1 MLTSQRL
8 QLELSELRNKIN
20 AMANS
25 DDFEA
30 DALEKLNAE
39 YRMSEIRFQS
49 ALIQENEEQER
60 TPDGD
65 LDSEGFEIR
74 ELRDSISTST
84 YVSAALLDEPLYGR
98 EKELNEALKLYG
110 AGVQMPLSALL
121 SGKDR
126 AELRA
131 EMRAATDAPSDA
143 DVITNRILGRV
154 FSSGDLTYLG
164 CHFPSVAPGAANY
177 PVLSA
182 GVAPATA
189 DKDGAANQ
197 TASVITPNVL
207 KPQRLTAEY
216 LVRIE
221 DLYVLK
227 DMEDALRM
235 DLSGAITEAMDK
247 EGISGDGSDPDI
259 TGILEALTAP
269 TAPSA
274 VATFADYASARNKQ
288 VDGRYAKEQSD
299 VKLLVGADT
308 FSHAAGIYQ
317 TGSGVSAVLAMGN
330 PRVSPHIPDAAS
342 NIQHG
347 IASRSMGRCVAP
359 LWPAVSLIR
368 DNVSLAN
375 KGQVKLISI
384 LLWSFKLLDTAGYAQ
399 LSFKL
404 A

>member
-1 MLTSQRL
+1 
-8 QLELSELRNKIN
+8 
-20 AMANS
+20 MANS
-25 DDFEA
+25 NDFEA
-30 DALEKLNAE
+30 DALEKLNGE
-39 YRMSEIRFQS
+39 YRMAEIRYQS
-49 ALIQENEEQER
+49 AIIQESEEMER

-65 LDSEGFEIR
+65 IDGEQFEIR
-74 ELRDSISTST
+74 ELRDSVSTSA
-84 YVSAALLDEPLYGR
+84 YVSAALLEEPLSGR
-98 EKELNEALKLYG
+98 EKELNDALKLYG

-121 SGKDR
+121 SQRDR

-131 EMRAATDAPSDA
+131 EMRAATEAPSDA

-164 CHFPSVAPGAANY
+164 CHFPSVAPGASNY

-182 GVAPATA
+182 GVEPATA

-197 TASVITPNVL
+197 SAATLTPNIL

-216 LVRIE
+216 LVRLE

-235 DLSGAITEAMDK
+235 DLAGAITEAMDK

-269 TAPSA
+269 TTPSTEA
-274 VATFADYASARNKQ
+274 NFAAYASSRNKQ
-288 VDGRYAKEQSD
+288 VDGRYAKEQGD
-299 VKLLVGADT
+299 VRLLVGSET
-308 FSHAAGIYQ
+308 FAHAAGIYQ
-317 TGSGVSAVLAMGN
+317 TGSGVSAVAAMGN
-330 PRVSPHIPDAAS
+330 PRVSPHIPDPAS
-342 NIQHG
+342 NVQHA
-347 IASRSMGRCVAP
+347 IASRSMGRCIAP

-368 DNVSLAN
+368 DNVSLAS
-375 KGQVKLISI
+375 KGQVKLIAI
-384 LLWSFKLLDTAGYAQ
+384 TLWSFKLLDTAGYAQ